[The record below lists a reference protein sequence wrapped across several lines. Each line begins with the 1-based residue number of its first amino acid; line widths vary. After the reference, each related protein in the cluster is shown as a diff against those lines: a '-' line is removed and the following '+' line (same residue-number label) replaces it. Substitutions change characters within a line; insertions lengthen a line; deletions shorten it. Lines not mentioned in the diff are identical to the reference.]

1 MWRLYR
7 RKRGSEDTS
16 EEASVESQARDD
28 GGLDVSGAGSQGAES
43 SLILNL
49 FWGWSH
55 SDLLRLNIGCKE
67 NRTEVKHDSKIFDL
81 KGNFNS
87 NPNVL

>member
-7 RKRGSEDTS
+7 RKQGSEDTS
-16 EEASVESQARDD
+16 EEARVESQASDD

-49 FWGWSH
+49 F
-55 SDLLRLNIGCKE
+55 
-67 NRTEVKHDSKIFDL
+67 
-81 KGNFNS
+81 
-87 NPNVL
+87 